1 MSHDTH
7 VVGIDPGLV
16 HTGLVSMYF
25 EPDKHE
31 IEVKHDVIAGKPDVT
46 QALQFINTHGWR
58 DQPSVTFIEGYRPRS
73 HLNTDA
79 KMVAAVNEY
88 HKGIKGS
95 TVLNNTG
102 VKQVVTPML
111 MELLGVWKFT
121 TVTHHQD
128 LRSAARIA
136 LLGMLKDEE
145 MNALLTTVVQA
156 HLAGTPWEAYG

>member
-25 EPDKHE
+25 EPKRHE
-31 IEVKHDVIAGKPDVT
+31 IEVKHSVIAGKPDVT
-46 QALQFINTHGWR
+46 EALQFIDMHGAN
-58 DQPSVTFIEGYRPRS
+58 DCDTVTFIEGYRPRS

-88 HKGIKGS
+88 HKGVKGS

-111 MELLGVWKFT
+111 MEMLGVWKFT

-136 LLGMLKDEE
+136 ILGMLKDDD

-156 HLAGTPWEAYG
+156 ALAGAPWETYG